1 MSRDTDDTPGTFST
15 AEKEAMRARA
25 EEIRAEKAQGRGAKK
40 RESDRTKLEELIG
53 GLPEGDR
60 RDAQR
65 VHEVVALV
73 APQLDPRTWY
83 GMPAWALDGEVLCF
97 FTPSSKFDER
107 YSSFG
112 FNAAA
117 RLDEGSMWPTAFA
130 VAEVDD
136 CRRCGRL
143 GSFDSGQSH
152 APFTLSRDDTG
163 RAANSVTSVHIR

>member
-1 MSRDTDDTPGTFST
+1 MTRATDDTAGTFSA

-40 RESDRTKLEELIG
+40 RESDRAKLEKLID

-65 VHEVVALV
+65 VHEIVSLV

-83 GMPAWALDGEVLCF
+83 GMPAWALDGEVVCF
-97 FTPSSKFDER
+97 FTPASKFDER

-112 FNAAA
+112 FNTPA
-117 RLDEGSMWPTAFA
+117 RLDEGSMWATSFA
-130 VAEVDD
+130 VTEVDD
-136 CRRCGRL
+136 AAAERIAALVARAL
-143 GSFDSGQSH
+143 GS
-152 APFTLSRDDTG
+152 
-163 RAANSVTSVHIR
+163 

>member
-1 MSRDTDDTPGTFST
+1 MTRATDDAAGTFST

-40 RESDRTKLEELIG
+40 RESDRAKLEELIA

-65 VHEVVALV
+65 VHGIVSLV

-83 GMPAWALDGEVLCF
+83 GMPAWALDGEVVCF
-97 FTPSSKFDER
+97 FTPASKFDER

-117 RLDEGSMWPTAFA
+117 RLDEGSMWATSFA
-130 VAEVDD
+130 VTEVDD
-136 CRRCGRL
+136 AAAERIASLVARAL
-143 GSFDSGQSH
+143 GS
-152 APFTLSRDDTG
+152 
-163 RAANSVTSVHIR
+163 

>member
-1 MSRDTDDTPGTFST
+1 MSRDADDTPGTFSA

-40 RESDRTKLEELIG
+40 RESDRAKLEELIA

-65 VHEVVALV
+65 VHEIVSLV

-83 GMPAWALDGEVLCF
+83 GMPAWALDGEVVCF
-97 FTPSSKFDER
+97 FTPASKFDER

-117 RLDEGSMWPTAFA
+117 RLDEGSMWATSFA
-130 VAEVDD
+130 VTEVDD
-136 CRRCGRL
+136 AAAERITHLVTRAL
-143 GSFDSGQSH
+143 GD
-152 APFTLSRDDTG
+152 
-163 RAANSVTSVHIR
+163 

>member
-1 MSRDTDDTPGTFST
+1 MTRATDDTAGTFSA

-40 RESDRTKLEELIG
+40 RESDRAKLEKLID

-65 VHEVVALV
+65 VHGIVSLV

-83 GMPAWALDGEVLCF
+83 GMPAWALDGEVVCF
-97 FTPSSKFDER
+97 FTPASKFDER

-112 FNAAA
+112 FNAPA
-117 RLDEGSMWPTAFA
+117 RLDEGSMWATSFA
-130 VAEVDD
+130 VTEVDD
-136 CRRCGRL
+136 AAAERIAALVARAL
-143 GSFDSGQSH
+143 GS
-152 APFTLSRDDTG
+152 
-163 RAANSVTSVHIR
+163 